1 MYVCVKA
8 FLFRSKPITSAD
20 PAMSDHSESPEVDE
34 AALDAPED
42 KLSAELALEEED
54 ASLLDAGL
62 GDTGTEEGEG
72 DGNAGALLEESNDS
86 VNIEDPVRY
95 LRAAP
100 AGV

>member
-1 MYVCVKA
+1 
-8 FLFRSKPITSAD
+8 
-20 PAMSDHSESPEVDE
+20 MSDHSESPEVDE